1 MKLTTFREFSFDIND
16 YNIQVKNKKRALM
29 TDKND
34 FDIFSTLQ
42 IPEKISNYTTMHLFW
57 ESTYISSNYDIITDY
72 AFVLKKEKPQKFYI
86 DSYCSMT
93 CVGN

>member
-1 MKLTTFREFSFDIND
+1 
-16 YNIQVKNKKRALM
+16 M

-34 FDIFSTLQ
+34 FDVFSPLQ
-42 IPEKISNYTTMHLFW
+42 VPEKISNYTTMHLFW